1 MGDKLSYLKKKNIRF
16 EEGFF
21 WALFKSDRGMLVD
34 HNEMSKVIDEEKTAT
49 LPPFPIDRG
58 QPNGW
63 IEEYL
68 NYLSFLILKL
78 VGSV

>member
-1 MGDKLSYLKKKNIRF
+1 MGDKLSYLKKINIRF

-34 HNEMSKVIDEEKTAT
+34 DNEISKVIAEEETAT

>member
-1 MGDKLSYLKKKNIRF
+1 
-16 EEGFF
+16 
-21 WALFKSDRGMLVD
+21 MLVD
-34 HNEMSKVIDEEKTAT
+34 RNEISEVIAEEKNAI

-78 VGSV
+78 LGSV